1 MPASIV
7 HLVRHGE
14 VENPRRIRYGR
25 LPGFHL
31 SERGRA
37 QAARTAAHLAAA
49 SDVVLYA
56 SPLERA
62 VETAE
67 IIARRLQLDDIHRD
81 ERLIEADTVFEGKP
95 KIAPAYPWNWRFLWN
110 PFRPS
115 WGEPFDQIRARMLG
129 ALSDLRARHPDRTV
143 VAVSHQSPIWITR
156 EGLEQVSPPWR
167 SRMRC
172 ELASIHTL
180 RFTGPGGAYSGYD
193 YWAPD

>member
-1 MPASIV
+1 MAASIV

-37 QAARTAAHLAAA
+37 QAARTGERLAEWT
-49 SDVVLYA
+49 DVVLYA

-67 IIARRLQLDDIHRD
+67 IIARRLKLDEVHRD
-81 ERLIEADTVFEGKP
+81 ERLIETDTVFEGKP
-95 KIAPAYPWNWRFLWN
+95 KIAPAYPWNWPRLWN

-115 WGEPFDQIRARMLG
+115 WGEPFAQVRARMLAAIG
-129 ALSDLRARHPDRTV
+129 DLRARHPGRTI
-143 VAVSHQSPIWITR
+143 VAVSHQSPIWIAR
-156 EGLEQVSPPWR
+156 EGLERVSPPWR

-172 ELASIHTL
+172 ELASIHSL
-180 RFTGPGGAYSGYD
+180 RFDGPGDTYAGFD
-193 YWAPD
+193 YWAPG